1 MPGAAAPPWLVGIS
15 PLGEDTLMRSL
26 TLAGL
31 GMVLL
36 SAACSFQVGTDNS
49 GGGGGSR
56 APSQARRAP
65 PPPPPPRG
73 AAPAPPPP
81 PAPAAAP
88 APAPT
93 PTQASAVSPAS
104 RNILQSFSINIAKV
118 QEIKARNPKPC
129 GYQEVAPGNWI
140 HVDCEQY
147 KPSSR
152 AIAHLSA
159 RKLAAL
165 KAKKTTYKPIGRN
178 PALQDALRR
187 NRYGGARGG
196 SGAPAT
202 AAGGTPTGG
211 PAQIGEN
218 FPSKVDHRA
227 ESLEGPI
234 KNQGGV
240 GSCTA
245 HSLSAAL
252 DNAAIRA
259 GNLKPGDRDRMTSP
273 LHVWSRYGLP
283 DMGAAADGNIA
294 QPVSLYTAWPQNDR
308 EACMLFMMPGA
319 YADDCSETYN
329 VKAGSWRSD
338 SALMAKY
345 NRSQAEGIY
354 KIASIEKLQVKPP
367 NMEEIQSIL
376 ATGADIWSAFI
387 IDFPAWSNAGMTN
400 AVIPN
405 YTRSGGGHAVVIS
418 GYRETDSG
426 KQFLIHNSWGES
438 WGDKGYAWVSEQ
450 TVVQKMY
457 YAYKVKITNGVKKE
471 ELTDDDCAPDEL
483 VDLGTGLCAVMCGD
497 DRPDNGCKK

>member
-1 MPGAAAPPWLVGIS
+1 MG
-15 PLGEDTLMRSL
+15 SL
-26 TLAGL
+26 KLAGL
-31 GMVLL
+31 GILLL
-36 SAACSFQVGTDNS
+36 SASCSFQVGSDA
-49 GGGGGSR
+49 GGGGSR
-56 APSQARRAP
+56 APSSQARRAP

-73 AAPAPPPP
+73 APAPPPPAP

-93 PTQASAVSPAS
+93 PTQTSAVSPAS
-104 RNILQSFSINIAKV
+104 RNVLQNFSINIAKV
-118 QEIKARNPKPC
+118 QELKARNPKPC
-129 GYQEVAPGNWI
+129 GYVEVAPGNWV

-147 KPSSR
+147 KASSR
-152 AIAHLSA
+152 AVSHLSA
-159 RKLAAL
+159 RKLHAL
-165 KAKKTTYKPIGRN
+165 KAKKTTYKPIGRSA
-178 PALQDALRR
+178 ALQEALRR
-187 NRYGGARGG
+187 NRYGGSTRGG
-196 SGAPAT
+196 NPAT

-211 PAQIGEN
+211 PAQVGEG
-218 FPSKVDHRA
+218 FPAKVDHRA
-227 ESLEGPI
+227 DSLEGPV

-259 GNLKPGDRDRMTSP
+259 GALKPGDRDRMTSP

-294 QPVSLYTAWPQNDR
+294 QPVSLYTAWPQSDR
-308 EACMLFMMPGA
+308 EACLLFMDPGP
-319 YADDCSETYN
+319 YAQDCSEAYN

-345 NRSQAEGIY
+345 NKSQSEGVY

-367 NMEEIQSIL
+367 NMDEIQSIL
-376 ATGADIWSAFI
+376 ATGADIWSAFL
-387 IDFPAWSNAGMTN
+387 IDFPAWSNGGMSN

-405 YTRSGGGHAVVIS
+405 YTRSAGGHAVVIS

-438 WGDKGYAWVSEQ
+438 WGEKGYAWVSEQ
-450 TVVQKMY
+450 MVVQKMY

-483 VDLGTGLCAVMCGD
+483 VDIGSGLCAVMCDGAD
-497 DRPDNGCKK
+497 ERPNNGCKK